1 MEPTKPIVEYSESI
15 NIDFQKYWSILKR
28 RWLPAVIVFSGVV
41 GLSVVVVLLQ
51 KPVYQAEGKLMLKK
65 VDWAS
70 AATGVGEQIGEL
82 DTLAQQ
88 SNPLKTETEVL
99 RSIPLVQRTI
109 AELNLKDE
117 AGVPL
122 EPEDFIKE
130 LKVKQLSA
138 TDILQLAY
146 KSTNPEEA
154 TAVVNKLMNLYIEN
168 NILTNR
174 DQAVEAVEFIAKQLP
189 RTETTVRQAEAAL
202 RQFKEQNRVVNLDEE
217 AKSAVEIIQELE
229 SQINQ
234 SQTAL
239 AGANA
244 RHTSL
249 YKKVGMSSEQA
260 IATNSLNQ
268 SSGVQKTLEELR
280 QVEDQLVVQRTRLQ
294 EDHPAIVNL
303 ELKKN
308 AFKAQLQGLV
318 KDAGVRRQVT
328 SQQLQIG
335 ESQQKLN
342 EALVKLEEERSGL
355 TSQLAELSN
364 AQATYKQR
372 VSILPKLEQEQR
384 ELERRLAAAQST
396 YETLL
401 KKIQEVRVAA
411 NQRIGNAQIIEPAPI
426 PKKPSLLKPAII
438 LALGNMLG
446 ILLAAA
452 TIVILEVKDT
462 SIKTLEEALELF
474 GYTLLGVIPALNK
487 KAIPRGRDKEWAV
500 PELPVRDI
508 PNSPISEAYRMLQA
522 NLKFLGSDKALKVIV
537 VTSAVSKEGKST
549 VSANLAAAIAQLERQ
564 VLLVDA
570 DMRRP
575 VQHHV
580 WELTNAVG
588 LSDVI
593 VGQAEFKASVTQV
606 MPNLEVLTSG
616 VIPPNPLALLDS
628 KRMASLIESFSA
640 RYDFV
645 IIDAPPLILAADAL
659 TLGKMADG
667 VLLMARPGVGNS
679 TSATTAK
686 QLLERSC
693 QNVLGL
699 VVNGANLENE
709 YYAKEYFTEEDST
722 TRKKFMSQVV
732 KHTNCS

>member
-1 MEPTKPIVEYSESI
+1 MEPTKSTVEYTESI
-15 NIDFQKYWSILKR
+15 NLDFQKYWSILKR
-28 RWLPAVIVFSGVV
+28 RWLPAVSVFSGVV
-41 GLSVVVVLLQ
+41 GLAIVVVLLQ
-51 KPVYQAEGKLMLKK
+51 KPVYQAEGKLLLKK
-65 VDWAS
+65 VDRAS
-70 AATGVGEQIGEL
+70 DATGLGERIGEL

-88 SNPLKTETEVL
+88 ANPLKTETEVL
-99 RSIPLVQRTI
+99 RSIPLVQKAIT
-109 AELNLKDE
+109 ELNLQDE

-122 EPEDFIKE
+122 EPEDFIEK

-138 TDILQLAY
+138 TDVLQLTY
-146 KSTNPEEA
+146 KSTDPEEA
-154 TAVVNKLMNLYIEN
+154 AAVVNKLMELYTES
-168 NILTNR
+168 NILNNR
-174 DQAVEAVEFIAKQLP
+174 DEAIAAVEFIAKQLP
-189 RTETTVRQAEAAL
+189 RTEATVRQAEAAL
-202 RQFKEQNRVVNLDEE
+202 RQFKEQNHVVNLDQE
-217 AKSAVEIIQELE
+217 AKSALEVIQQLE
-229 SQINQ
+229 NQINQ
-234 SQTAL
+234 TQTAL

-244 RHTSL
+244 RYADLHQ
-249 YKKVGMSSEQA
+249 KVRMSSEEA

-268 SSGVQKTLEELR
+268 SSGIQKALEELR
-280 QVEDQLVVQRTRLQ
+280 QIEDQLAVQRTRLQ
-294 EDHPAIVNL
+294 EDHPTIVNL
-303 ELKKN
+303 KLKET
-308 AFKAQLQGLV
+308 ALRFQLQGRV
-318 KDAGVRRQVT
+318 EAAGVLQPVPNA
-328 SQQLQIG
+328 QLQIG
-335 ESQQKLN
+335 ESKQKLN

-355 TSQLAELSN
+355 TSQLAKLSS

-372 VSILPKLEQEQR
+372 INILPKLEQEQR

-411 NQRIGNAQIIEPAPI
+411 NQRIANARIMEPAPI

-452 TIVILEVKDT
+452 TIVILEIKDT

-487 KAIPRGRDKEWAV
+487 KAIPRGRDKEWTV
-500 PELPVRDI
+500 PELPVRDT
-508 PNSPISEAYRMLQA
+508 PNLPISEAYRMLQA
-522 NLKFLGSDKALKVIV
+522 NLKFLSSDKALKVIV

-549 VSANLAAAIAQLERQ
+549 VSANLAAAIAQLERR

-575 VQHHV
+575 VQHHI

-593 VGQAEFKASVTQV
+593 VGQAESKAAVTQV
-606 MPNLEVLTSG
+606 MPNLDVLTSG

-628 KRMASLIESFSA
+628 KRMASLIEYFSA

-645 IIDAPPLILAADAL
+645 IIDAPPLVIAADAL

-667 VLLMARPGVGNS
+667 VLLVTRPGVGNS
-679 TSATTAK
+679 TSAATAK
-686 QLLERSC
+686 HSLERSC

-699 VVNGANLENE
+699 VVNDVELENE
-709 YYAKEYFTEEDST
+709 HYAKEYYVEEDSI
-722 TRKKFMSQVV
+722 TRKPSTASRKVL
-732 KHTNCS
+732 